1 MKYLKRFNE
10 SMVSM
15 EESSYFTNQ
24 DLEKLFDI
32 TILDIQDIVQ
42 DVLDESEYLSCN
54 VHIWNQTEFVIKFF
68 IKAQFGEDAKNWLF
82 ERGLVIKHLEELK
95 TNLAHYGL
103 EIFYISNAEYP
114 DDDKTFGVN
123 LFVRKRQNTILEANK
138 TESHEEKLLVKYFD
152 LTSEDIKDWVQ
163 DFLDEY
169 HDLDFEV
176 SVVNQNLFMINFF
189 EVDALFQGNIT
200 KEKYPYPEDLLQFLK
215 DRLKAYDCYI
225 VPEPGSKGDVYYAIS
240 KQYMSLRI
248 VKKSWN

>member
-1 MKYLKRFNE
+1 
-10 SMVSM
+10 MVKKWQS
-15 EESSYFTNQ
+15 F
-24 DLEKLFDI
+24 
-32 TILDIQDIVQ
+32 
-42 DVLDESEYLSCN
+42 
-54 VHIWNQTEFVIKFF
+54 
-68 IKAQFGEDAKNWLF
+68 
-82 ERGLVIKHLEELK
+82 
-95 TNLAHYGL
+95 
-103 EIFYISNAEYP
+103 
-114 DDDKTFGVN
+114 
-123 LFVRKRQNTILEANK
+123 LEANK

-189 EVDALFQGNIT
+189 EVDVMERRIQGNIT
-200 KEKYPYPEDLLQFLK
+200 KEKYPYPVELLQFLK